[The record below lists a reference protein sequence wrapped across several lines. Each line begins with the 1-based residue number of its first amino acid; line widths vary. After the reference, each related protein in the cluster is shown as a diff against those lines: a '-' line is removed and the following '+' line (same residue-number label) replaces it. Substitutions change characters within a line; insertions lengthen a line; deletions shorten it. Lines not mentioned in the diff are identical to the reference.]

1 MQCAACGESIPD
13 DSMFCP
19 ECGARQGGGATGVPG
34 QAPAAQ
40 PNMGGAPVGGF
51 PQQSPPQ
58 GYPHQHQQGLPPQGM
73 PQQGMMQPG
82 YGQMPQQGMPQQG
95 LPPQGM
101 PQQGMPPQGM
111 PQQGLPPQGMPQQ
124 GFQPQPRGP
133 SAPVRPLSRTDLPQA
148 SAGPSLA
155 SGMGSSGVPRAD
167 PFSAG
172 GTTIA
177 HNPAASP
184 TDAMVNNLAEQDRA
198 MKNERRS
205 QWLSMNH
212 SPAGD
217 VLASLGADMGGLQ
230 GQGAPNPAA
239 AVLASTIGAQ
249 DSGGLDDALLKR
261 LAEVAIRRVA
271 RKRGV
276 AVETPTCETEDQE
289 VTVTVTYVD
298 DGRVLDGPDA
308 LSEAFQHA
316 IATEIALK
324 GHEMDVKIVLRRS
337 KDGEVDVVSGVE
349 EEMFAC
355 EVCDGLVSEN
365 DSTCPHCGAVFEEE
379 DEGGAEDVVP
389 AQRGPPGPSK
399 GGPPGPSRGGPPGP
413 SRGGP
418 PGPSKG
424 GPPGPSRGGPPGPK
438 RGGPPGPSKGGP
450 PGPKKGGPPGPSK
463 AGPPGPKKGGPPGP
477 SKGGP
482 PGPKKGGPP
491 GPSKGGP
498 PGPKKGGP
506 PGPSKGGPPGP
517 KKGGPPKGGPSGGP
531 PKGGPSGGPP
541 KGPRRGPPG
550 R

>member
-1 MQCAACGESIPD
+1 MQCSACGESIPD

-19 ECGARQGGGATGVPG
+19 ECGARQGGAPTGVPG
-34 QAPAAQ
+34 QTSSAL
-40 PNMGGAPVGGF
+40 PNVGGAPMGGF
-51 PQQSPPQ
+51 PQQQQGQNFPPQ
-58 GYPHQHQQGLPPQGM
+58 GMPQQGLPPQGM
-73 PQQGMMQPG
+73 QGMPPQGMPQQGMPPQGMMQPG
-82 YGQMPQQGMPQQG
+82 YGQMPQQGMPPQG
-95 LPPQGM
+95 L

-111 PQQGLPPQGMPQQ
+111 PNQ

-133 SAPVRPLSRTDLPQA
+133 SAPVRPLSRSDMPQA
-148 SAGPSLA
+148 NAGPSLA
-155 SGMGSSGVPRAD
+155 SGAGSSGVPRAD
-167 PFSAG
+167 PFAAG

-184 TDAMVNNLAEQDRA
+184 TDAMVNHLAEQDRA

-249 DSGGLDDALLKR
+249 DAGGLDDALLKR

-276 AVETPTCETEDQE
+276 AVETPSCETEGKE

-324 GHEMDVKIVLRRS
+324 GHEMEVNILLRRS
-337 KDGEVDVVSGVE
+337 KDGAVDVVSGAQ

-379 DEGGAEDVVP
+379 DDVAEDVSEP
-389 AQRGPPGPSK
+389 APSRS
-399 GGPPGPSRGGPPGP
+399 GPPGPSR
-413 SRGGP
+413 S
-418 PGPSKG
+418 
-424 GPPGPSRGGPPGPK
+424 
-438 RGGPPGPSKGGP
+438 GPPGPSKGGP
-450 PGPKKGGPPGPSK
+450 PGPKKGGGPPGPS
-463 AGPPGPKKGGPPGP
+463 KGGPPGP

-482 PGPKKGGPP
+482 PGPKKGGGPP

-498 PGPKKGGP
+498 PGPKKGGGP

-517 KKGGPPKGGPSGGP
+517 KKGGGPPGPSKGGPPGPKKGGGPPGPSKGGPPGPKKAGGPPKGGPSGGP
-531 PKGGPSGGPP
+531 PKGGPSGGP

>member
-1 MQCAACGESIPD
+1 M
-13 DSMFCP
+13 
-19 ECGARQGGGATGVPG
+19 
-34 QAPAAQ
+34 
-40 PNMGGAPVGGF
+40 GGF
-51 PQQSPPQ
+51 PQQGAPQ
-58 GYPHQHQQGLPPQGM
+58 GYPQQGLPPQGM
-73 PQQGMMQPG
+73 PQQGMMPG

-101 PQQGMPPQGM
+101 PQQGLPPQGM

-124 GFQPQPRGP
+124 GFQPGPRGP
-133 SAPVRPLSRTDLPQA
+133 SAPVRPLSRSDMPQ
-148 SAGPSLA
+148 SNAGPSLA

-167 PFSAG
+167 PFAAG

-276 AVETPTCETEDQE
+276 AVETPNCETEGKE
-289 VTVTVTYVD
+289 VTVSVTYVD

-337 KDGEVDVVSGVE
+337 KDGEVDVVSGAA

-379 DEGGAEDVVP
+379 DDQDEPAAPCSRRPTRSLSRWPPRSKPWRSTRPEQRWSSRTEEGRPTWPEQRRPPRSKPWRSTRAKEGRSTWPQQGRSSRAEEGRS
-389 AQRGPPGPSK
+389 AR
-399 GGPPGPSRGGPPGP
+399 
-413 SRGGP
+413 
-418 PGPSKG
+418 
-424 GPPGPSRGGPPGPK
+424 
-438 RGGPPGPSKGGP
+438 PSKGGP
-450 PGPKKGGPPGPSK
+450 PGPKKGGPPPARAVLPGQRK
-463 AGPPGPKKGGPPGP
+463 AAHLAQAKAVLPVRAKVAH
-477 SKGGP
+477 
-482 PGPKKGGPP
+482 
-491 GPSKGGP
+491 
-498 PGPKKGGP
+498 
-506 PGPSKGGPPGP
+506 
-517 KKGGPPKGGPSGGP
+517 
-531 PKGGPSGGPP
+531 
-541 KGPRRGPPG
+541 PRAAPAVARRRAVQAEVLERAAPLAALQKALAVVLPVAEQ
-550 R
+550 RRNRC

>member
-1 MQCAACGESIPD
+1 M
-13 DSMFCP
+13 
-19 ECGARQGGGATGVPG
+19 
-34 QAPAAQ
+34 
-40 PNMGGAPVGGF
+40 GGF
-51 PQQSPPQ
+51 PQQGAPQ
-58 GYPHQHQQGLPPQGM
+58 GYPQQGLPPQGM
-73 PQQGMMQPG
+73 PQQGMMPG

-101 PQQGMPPQGM
+101 PQQGLPPQGM

-124 GFQPQPRGP
+124 GFQPGPRGP
-133 SAPVRPLSRTDLPQA
+133 SAPVRPLSRSDMPQ
-148 SAGPSLA
+148 SNAGPSLA

-167 PFSAG
+167 PFAAG

-276 AVETPTCETEDQE
+276 AVETPSCETEGNE
-289 VTVTVTYVD
+289 VTVSVTYVD

-337 KDGEVDVVSGVE
+337 KDGEVDVVSGAA

-365 DSTCPHCGAVFEEE
+365 DSICPHCGAVFEEE
-379 DEGGAEDVVP
+379 DDEDEP
-389 AQRGPPGPSK
+389 EASAR

-424 GPPGPSRGGPPGPK
+424 RSSRTEEGRPSRSKQWRSPRSKQGRSTRAKEGRSTWPQQGRSSRAEEGRSAWPQQGRSSRAEERRPTWPQQGRSSRTEERRPTWPK
-438 RGGPPGPSKGGP
+438 QRRSSRSEQRWPTQGRPQRWPAEGRSKRRSSKGRPLWRPSKRPSPWSSRSLNRGGTGADRPDV
-450 PGPKKGGPPGPSK
+450 
-463 AGPPGPKKGGPPGP
+463 
-477 SKGGP
+477 
-482 PGPKKGGPP
+482 
-491 GPSKGGP
+491 
-498 PGPKKGGP
+498 
-506 PGPSKGGPPGP
+506 
-517 KKGGPPKGGPSGGP
+517 
-531 PKGGPSGGPP
+531 
-541 KGPRRGPPG
+541 
-550 R
+550 

>member
-1 MQCAACGESIPD
+1 M
-13 DSMFCP
+13 
-19 ECGARQGGGATGVPG
+19 
-34 QAPAAQ
+34 
-40 PNMGGAPVGGF
+40 GGF
-51 PQQSPPQ
+51 PQQGAPQ
-58 GYPHQHQQGLPPQGM
+58 GYPQQGLPPQGM
-73 PQQGMMQPG
+73 PQQGMMPG

-101 PQQGMPPQGM
+101 PQQGLPPQGM

-124 GFQPQPRGP
+124 GFQPGPRGP
-133 SAPVRPLSRTDLPQA
+133 SAPVRPLSRSDMPQ
-148 SAGPSLA
+148 SNAGPSLA

-167 PFSAG
+167 PFAAG

-184 TDAMVNNLAEQDRA
+184 TDAMVNSLAEQDRA

-276 AVETPTCETEDQE
+276 AVETPNCETEGKE
-289 VTVTVTYVD
+289 VTVSVTYVD

-337 KDGEVDVVSGVE
+337 KDGEVDVVSGAA

-379 DEGGAEDVVP
+379 DDQDERAAP
-389 AQRGPPGPSK
+389 AQ

-413 SRGGP
+413 SR
-418 PGPSKG
+418 S
-424 GPPGPSRGGPPGPK
+424 
-438 RGGPPGPSKGGP
+438 
-450 PGPKKGGPPGPSK
+450 
-463 AGPPGPKKGGPPGP
+463 GPPGP

-498 PGPKKGGP
+498 PGPSRGGP
-506 PGPSKGGPPGP
+506 PGP
-517 KKGGPPKGGPSGGP
+517 
-531 PKGGPSGGPP
+531 
-541 KGPRRGPPG
+541 
-550 R
+550 

>member
-40 PNMGGAPVGGF
+40 PNMGGAPMGGF
-51 PQQSPPQ
+51 PQQGAPQ
-58 GYPHQHQQGLPPQGM
+58 GYPQQGLPPQGM
-73 PQQGMMQPG
+73 PQQGMMPG

-101 PQQGMPPQGM
+101 PQQGLPPQGM

-124 GFQPQPRGP
+124 GFQPGPRGP
-133 SAPVRPLSRTDLPQA
+133 SAPVRPLSRSDMPQ
-148 SAGPSLA
+148 SNAGPSLA

-167 PFSAG
+167 PFAAG

-276 AVETPTCETEDQE
+276 AVETPNCETEGKE
-289 VTVTVTYVD
+289 VTVSVTYVD

-337 KDGEVDVVSGVE
+337 KDGEVDVVSGAA

-379 DEGGAEDVVP
+379 DDQDEP
-389 AQRGPPGPSK
+389 AAPCLLYTSPS
-399 GGPPGPSRGGPPGP
+399 PRDATLSRMPS
-413 SRGGP
+413 S
-418 PGPSKG
+418 
-424 GPPGPSRGGPPGPK
+424 
-438 RGGPPGPSKGGP
+438 
-450 PGPKKGGPPGPSK
+450 
-463 AGPPGPKKGGPPGP
+463 A
-477 SKGGP
+477 
-482 PGPKKGGPP
+482 
-491 GPSKGGP
+491 
-498 PGPKKGGP
+498 
-506 PGPSKGGPPGP
+506 
-517 KKGGPPKGGPSGGP
+517 
-531 PKGGPSGGPP
+531 
-541 KGPRRGPPG
+541 
-550 R
+550 

>member
-1 MQCAACGESIPD
+1 M
-13 DSMFCP
+13 
-19 ECGARQGGGATGVPG
+19 
-34 QAPAAQ
+34 
-40 PNMGGAPVGGF
+40 GGF
-51 PQQSPPQ
+51 PQQGAPQ
-58 GYPHQHQQGLPPQGM
+58 GYPQQGLPPQGM
-73 PQQGMMQPG
+73 PQQGMMPG

-101 PQQGMPPQGM
+101 PQQGLPPQGM

-124 GFQPQPRGP
+124 GMPQQGFQPGPRGP
-133 SAPVRPLSRTDLPQA
+133 SAPVRPLSRSDMPQ
-148 SAGPSLA
+148 SNAGPSLA

-167 PFSAG
+167 PFAAG

-276 AVETPTCETEDQE
+276 AVETPNCETEGKE
-289 VTVTVTYVD
+289 VTVSVTYVD

-337 KDGEVDVVSGVE
+337 KDGEVDVVSGAA

-379 DEGGAEDVVP
+379 DDQDEPAAP
-389 AQRGPPGPSK
+389 AQ

-424 GPPGPSRGGPPGPK
+424 GPPGP
-438 RGGPPGPSKGGP
+438 
-450 PGPKKGGPPGPSK
+450 KKGGPPGPARAK
-463 AGPPGPKKGGPPGP
+463 EAPPVQA
-477 SKGGP
+477 
-482 PGPKKGGPP
+482 
-491 GPSKGGP
+491 
-498 PGPKKGGP
+498 
-506 PGPSKGGPPGP
+506 
-517 KKGGPPKGGPSGGP
+517 
-531 PKGGPSGGPP
+531 
-541 KGPRRGPPG
+541 RAVHPG
-550 R
+550 RRRAVHLAPARAVLPGRRRAVHLAPARAVLPGQRKAAHLAPARAVLPDRRKAAHLAQAKAVLPVRAKVAHPRAAPAVARRRAVQAEVLERAAPLAALQKALAVVLPVAEQRRNRC

>member
-19 ECGARQGGGATGVPG
+19 ECGARQGGAQTGVAG
-34 QAPAAQ
+34 QAPSTQ
-40 PNMGGAPVGGF
+40 PGMVGQPISGF
-51 PQQSPPQ
+51 PPQAQPQ
-58 GYPHQHQQGLPPQGM
+58 GYPP
-73 PQQGMMQPG
+73 
-82 YGQMPQQGMPQQG
+82 QGMPQQG
-95 LPPQGM
+95 LPPQNMQGM
-101 PQQGMPPQGM
+101 PQQGRPPQNMQGMPPQGM
-111 PQQGLPPQGMPQQ
+111 PQQGLPPQGMGQPGYGQMPQQGMPTQGLPGQ
-124 GFQPQPRGP
+124 GFQPQQRAP
-133 SAPVRPLSRTDLPQA
+133 SAPVRPLNRSDMPQA
-148 SAGPSLA
+148 NAGPSLA

-167 PFSAG
+167 PFAAG

-177 HNPAASP
+177 HNPSASP
-184 TDAMVNNLAEQDRA
+184 TDAMVNNLAEQDRV

-217 VLASLGADMGGLQ
+217 VLASLGAEMGGLQ

-249 DSGGLDDALLKR
+249 DAGGLDDALLKR
-261 LAEVAIRRVA
+261 LAEVAVRRVA

-276 AVETPTCETEDQE
+276 AVETPSCESEGRE

-324 GHEMDVKIVLRRS
+324 GHEMDVSMVLRRS
-337 KDGEVDVVSGVE
+337 KDGEVDVVSGAQ

-365 DSTCPHCGAVFEEE
+365 DSTCPHCGAVFEED
-379 DEGGAEDVVP
+379 DEEQP
-389 AQRGPPGPSK
+389 AAAAPTRSGPPGPSKSNPPGPSK
-399 GGPPGPSRGGPPGP
+399 GGPPGPKKDS
-413 SRGGP
+413 
-418 PGPSKG
+418 
-424 GPPGPSRGGPPGPK
+424 
-438 RGGPPGPSKGGP
+438 PPGPSKGGP
-450 PGPKKGGPPGPSK
+450 PGPKKGS
-463 AGPPGPKKGGPPGP
+463 PPGP

-498 PGPKKGGP
+498 AGPKKGGPPGPSKGSPPGPKKGGPPGPSMGGSPGPKKGGP
-506 PGPSKGGPPGP
+506 PGPSKGGPPKGGP
-517 KKGGPPKGGPSGGP
+517 GGGPPKGG
-531 PKGGPSGGPP
+531 P

>member
-1 MQCAACGESIPD
+1 
-13 DSMFCP
+13 
-19 ECGARQGGGATGVPG
+19 
-34 QAPAAQ
+34 
-40 PNMGGAPVGGF
+40 
-51 PQQSPPQ
+51 
-58 GYPHQHQQGLPPQGM
+58 M
-73 PQQGMMQPG
+73 PQ
-82 YGQMPQQGMPQQG
+82 
-95 LPPQGM
+95 
-101 PQQGMPPQGM
+101 
-111 PQQGLPPQGMPQQ
+111 
-124 GFQPQPRGP
+124 
-133 SAPVRPLSRTDLPQA
+133 SLS
-148 SAGPSLA
+148 GPSLA
-155 SGMGSSGVPRAD
+155 SGMGSSGIPRAD
-167 PFSAG
+167 PFAAG
-172 GTTIA
+172 GTTIG

-184 TDAMVNNLAEQDRA
+184 TDAIVNNLAEQDRA

-239 AVLASTIGAQ
+239 AVLANTIGAQ
-249 DSGGLDDALLKR
+249 DTGGLDDALLKR

-276 AVETPTCETEDQE
+276 AVETPSCEAEGKE

-298 DGRVLDGPDA
+298 DGRVLDSPDA

-324 GHEMDVKIVLRRS
+324 GHEMDVNIVLRRRL
-337 KDGEVDVVSGVE
+337 GERGEIDVVSGAQ

-365 DSTCPHCGAVFEEE
+365 DSTCPHCGAVFEDE
-379 DEGGAEDVVP
+379 DEEEADAAP
-389 AQRGPPGPSK
+389 ARS
-399 GGPPGPSRGGPPGP
+399 GPPGPSR
-413 SRGGP
+413 
-418 PGPSKG
+418 
-424 GPPGPSRGGPPGPK
+424 
-438 RGGPPGPSKGGP
+438 
-450 PGPKKGGPPGPSK
+450 
-463 AGPPGPKKGGPPGP
+463 GGPPGP

-531 PKGGPSGGPP
+531 PKGGPSGGPRKGGPSGGPP

>member
-34 QAPAAQ
+34 QAPSPQAGMVGQ
-40 PNMGGAPVGGF
+40 PMSGF
-51 PQQSPPQ
+51 PPQ
-58 GYPHQHQQGLPPQGM
+58 GQPQGF
-73 PQQGMMQPG
+73 
-82 YGQMPQQGMPQQG
+82 
-95 LPPQGM
+95 
-101 PQQGMPPQGM
+101 PPQGM

-124 GFQPQPRGP
+124 GLPPQNMQGMPPQGMPQQGQGLPPQGMMQPGYGQMPPQGMPPQGQPGQGFQPQPRGP
-133 SAPVRPLSRTDLPQA
+133 SAPVRPLSRSDMPQ
-148 SAGPSLA
+148 SNAGPSLA

-167 PFSAG
+167 PFAAG

-177 HNPAASP
+177 HNPSASP
-184 TDAMVNNLAEQDRA
+184 TDAMVNHLAEQDRV

-239 AVLASTIGAQ
+239 AVLANTIGAQ
-249 DSGGLDDALLKR
+249 DAGGLDDTLLKR
-261 LAEVAIRRVA
+261 LAEVAVRRVA

-276 AVETPTCETEDQE
+276 AVETPSCETEGRE

-324 GHEMDVKIVLRRS
+324 GHEMDVSMVLRRS
-337 KDGEVDVVSGVE
+337 KDGEVDVVSGAQ

-365 DSTCPHCGAVFEEE
+365 DSTCPHCGAVFEEGDEE
-379 DEGGAEDVVP
+379 DA
-389 AQRGPPGPSK
+389 ATAA
-399 GGPPGPSRGGPPGP
+399 P

-418 PGPSKG
+418 PGPSKS
-424 GPPGPSRGGPPGPK
+424 GPPGPSRA
-438 RGGPPGPSKGGP
+438 GPPGPSKG
-450 PGPKKGGPPGPSK
+450 
-463 AGPPGPKKGGPPGP
+463 GPPGPKKGGPPGP

-506 PGPSKGGPPGP
+506 PGPSKGGPPKGGP
-517 KKGGPPKGGPSGGP
+517 GGGPPKGGPGGGP
-531 PKGGPSGGPP
+531 PKGSP

>member
-34 QAPAAQ
+34 QAPAPQ
-40 PNMGGAPVGGF
+40 PNMGGAQMGGF
-51 PQQSPPQ
+51 LQQTMPQ
-58 GYPHQHQQGLPPQGM
+58 GYAPQGQQNLPPQGM

-82 YGQMPQQGMPQQG
+82 YGNMPQQGMPQQG
-95 LPPQGM
+95 MPQQGM

-111 PQQGLPPQGMPQQ
+111 PQQGLPPQGLPQQ

-133 SAPVRPLSRTDLPQA
+133 SAPVRPLSRSDMPQ
-148 SAGPSLA
+148 SNAGPSLA

-167 PFSAG
+167 PFVAG

-276 AVETPTCETEDQE
+276 AVETPTCETEGQE

-316 IATEIALK
+316 IGTEIALK
-324 GHEMDVKIVLRRS
+324 GHEMEVKIVLRRS
-337 KDGEVDVVSGVE
+337 KDGEVDVVSGAQ

-365 DSTCPHCGAVFEEE
+365 DSTCPHCGAVFEEDGE
-379 DEGGAEDVVP
+379 AEVDVAP
-389 AQRGPPGPSK
+389 A
-399 GGPPGPSRGGPPGP
+399 RGGPPGP
-413 SRGGP
+413 SRSGPPGPKKGGP

-424 GPPGPSRGGPPGPK
+424 GGPPGPSR
-438 RGGPPGPSKGGP
+438 GGP

-463 AGPPGPKKGGPPGP
+463 GGGPPGP
-477 SKGGP
+477 SRGGP

-506 PGPSKGGPPGP
+506 PGPSKGGPPKGGP
-517 KKGGPPKGGPSGGP
+517 SGGPPKGGPSGGP
-531 PKGGPSGGPP
+531 RKGGPSGGPP

>member
-1 MQCAACGESIPD
+1 
-13 DSMFCP
+13 
-19 ECGARQGGGATGVPG
+19 
-34 QAPAAQ
+34 
-40 PNMGGAPVGGF
+40 MGGAPVGGF

-276 AVETPTCETEDQE
+276 AVETPNCETEDQE

-379 DEGGAEDVVP
+379 DEGGAEDVAP

-399 GGPPGPSRGGPPGP
+399 GGPSGPSRGGPPGP

-424 GPPGPSRGGPPGPK
+424 GPPGPSR
-438 RGGPPGPSKGGP
+438 
-450 PGPKKGGPPGPSK
+450 
-463 AGPPGPKKGGPPGP
+463 
-477 SKGGP
+477 
-482 PGPKKGGPP
+482 
-491 GPSKGGP
+491 GGP

>member
-40 PNMGGAPVGGF
+40 PNMGGAPMGGF
-51 PQQSPPQ
+51 PQQGAPQ
-58 GYPHQHQQGLPPQGM
+58 GYPQQGLPPQGM
-73 PQQGMMQPG
+73 PQQGMMPG

-101 PQQGMPPQGM
+101 PQQGLPPQGM

-124 GFQPQPRGP
+124 GFQPGPRGP
-133 SAPVRPLSRTDLPQA
+133 SAPVRPLSRSDMPQ
-148 SAGPSLA
+148 SNAGPSLA

-167 PFSAG
+167 PFAAG

-276 AVETPTCETEDQE
+276 AVETPNCETEGKE
-289 VTVTVTYVD
+289 VTVSVTYVD

-337 KDGEVDVVSGVE
+337 KDGEVDVVSGAA

-379 DEGGAEDVVP
+379 DDQDEPAAP
-389 AQRGPPGPSK
+389 AQ

-424 GPPGPSRGGPPGPK
+424 GPPGPK
-438 RGGPPGPSKGGP
+438 KGGPPGPSKGGP
-450 PGPKKGGPPGPSK
+450 PGPSRG
-463 AGPPGPKKGGPPGP
+463 GPPGPKKGGPPGP

-517 KKGGPPKGGPSGGP
+517 SKGGPPKGGPSGGP
-531 PKGGPSGGPP
+531 PKGGPSGGPRKGGPSGGPP

>member
-19 ECGARQGGGATGVPG
+19 ECGARQGGGTTGVPG
-34 QAPAAQ
+34 QAPVAQ
-40 PNMGGAPVGGF
+40 PNMGGAPMGGF
-51 PQQSPPQ
+51 PQQGAPQ
-58 GYPHQHQQGLPPQGM
+58 GYPQQGLPPQGM

-101 PQQGMPPQGM
+101 PQQGLPPQGM
-111 PQQGLPPQGMPQQ
+111 PQQGLPPQGMPPQGMPQQ

-133 SAPVRPLSRTDLPQA
+133 SAPVRPLNRSDMPQA
-148 SAGPSLA
+148 HAGPSLA
-155 SGMGSSGVPRAD
+155 SGVGSSGVPRAD
-167 PFSAG
+167 PFTAG

-177 HNPAASP
+177 HNPSASP
-184 TDAMVNNLAEQDRA
+184 TDAIVNNLAEQDRA

-239 AVLASTIGAQ
+239 AVLANTIGAQ
-249 DSGGLDDALLKR
+249 DTGGLDDALLKR

-276 AVETPTCETEDQE
+276 AVETPTCETEGKE

-298 DGRVLDGPDA
+298 DGRVLDTPDA

-324 GHEMDVKIVLRRS
+324 GHEMDVNIVLRRRL
-337 KDGEVDVVSGVE
+337 GERGEIDVVSGAQ

-365 DSTCPHCGAVFEEE
+365 DTTCPHCGAVFEEE
-379 DEGGAEDVVP
+379 DEEDEP
-389 AQRGPPGPSK
+389 AAPAR

-413 SRGGP
+413 SRG
-418 PGPSKG
+418 
-424 GPPGPSRGGPPGPK
+424 
-438 RGGPPGPSKGGP
+438 
-450 PGPKKGGPPGPSK
+450 
-463 AGPPGPKKGGPPGP
+463 GPPGPKKGGPPGP

-506 PGPSKGGPPGP
+506 PGP

-531 PKGGPSGGPP
+531 PKGGPSGGPRKGGPSGGPP

>member
-1 MQCAACGESIPD
+1 MQCAACGESIPS

-19 ECGARQGGGATGVPG
+19 ECGARQGGAQTGVAG
-34 QAPAAQ
+34 QAPSPQ
-40 PNMGGAPVGGF
+40 PGMVGQPMSGF
-51 PQQSPPQ
+51 PPQAQPQ
-58 GYPHQHQQGLPPQGM
+58 GYPP
-73 PQQGMMQPG
+73 
-82 YGQMPQQGMPQQG
+82 QGMPQQG
-95 LPPQGM
+95 LPPQNM
-101 PQQGMPPQGM
+101 QGMPPQGM
-111 PQQGLPPQGMPQQ
+111 PQQGLPPQGMVQPGYGQMPQQGMPQQGMPPQGMPPQGLPGQ
-124 GFQPQPRGP
+124 GFQPQQRAP
-133 SAPVRPLSRTDLPQA
+133 SAPVRPLNRSDMPQA
-148 SAGPSLA
+148 HTGPSLA
-155 SGMGSSGVPRAD
+155 SGMGSSGMPRAD
-167 PFSAG
+167 PFAAG

-184 TDAMVNNLAEQDRA
+184 TDAIVNNLAEQDRV

-239 AVLASTIGAQ
+239 AVLANTIGAQ
-249 DSGGLDDALLKR
+249 DTDGLDDALLKR
-261 LAEVAIRRVA
+261 LSEVAIRRVA

-276 AVETPTCETEDQE
+276 AVETPNCETEGKE

-298 DGRVLDGPDA
+298 DGRVLDTPEG

-324 GHEMDVKIVLRRS
+324 GHEMDVNIVLRRR
-337 KDGEVDVVSGVE
+337 DGERGEIDVVSGAQ

-365 DSTCPHCGAVFEEE
+365 DSTCPHCGAVFEED
-379 DEGGAEDVVP
+379 DEEQP
-389 AQRGPPGPSK
+389 AAAAPKRSGPPGPSK
-399 GGPPGPSRGGPPGP
+399 SGPPGPSR
-413 SRGGP
+413 
-418 PGPSKG
+418 
-424 GPPGPSRGGPPGPK
+424 
-438 RGGPPGPSKGGP
+438 
-450 PGPKKGGPPGPSK
+450 

-498 PGPKKGGP
+498 PGQKKGGP

-517 KKGGPPKGGPSGGP
+517 KKGGPPGPSKGGP

-541 KGPRRGPPG
+541 KGGPKGPRRGPPG